1 MDIIMKYK
9 FGGGQY
15 GEVYVGVW
23 KKYSFI
29 VVVKILKEDIMEVE
43 EFLKE
48 VVVMKEIK
56 YFNLV

>member
-1 MDIIMKYK
+1 M
-9 FGGGQY
+9 
-15 GEVYVGVW
+15 W
-23 KKYSFI
+23 KKYSLM